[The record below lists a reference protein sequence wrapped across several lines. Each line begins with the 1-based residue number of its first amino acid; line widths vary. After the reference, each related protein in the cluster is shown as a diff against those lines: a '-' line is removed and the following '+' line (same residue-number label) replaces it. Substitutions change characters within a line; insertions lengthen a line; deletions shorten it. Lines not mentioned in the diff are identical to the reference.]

1 MEMATRNRWDGWS
14 RRRLARRRVL
24 QGGAVGVVSLAGLAA
39 GCNPTSTAPAAP
51 ATAPAAAAA
60 VPTVAPAPAAP
71 AVKLGGIYKYP
82 VTSETPHLDPHL
94 TADGNIVAGGT
105 S

>member
-1 MEMATRNRWDGWS
+1 MEMARHNRWDGWS
-14 RRRLARRRVL
+14 RRRVARRRVL
-24 QGGAVGVVSLAGLAA
+24 QGGAVGAVSLAGLAA
-39 GCNPTSTAPAAP
+39 GCNPSTTAPAAPAAP

-82 VTSETPHLDPHL
+82 VTAETPHLDPHL
-94 TADGNIVAGGT
+94 TADG
-105 S
+105 